1 MEWKAKIVN
10 NEPIARLVA
19 RENVNCALESR
30 NFRLSHYTYAYSN
43 ETNFKIG
50 NKYWIRSLID
60 RQRNGDKDFFAF
72 LRLSWLAVW
81 VRKSAN
87 LTLVTISLDSD
98 LYIRFQVSLDTHT
111 QNVCIFTF
119 LLQIKR
125 IRSPQV
131 LRQCH
136 GVKWYRS
143 FSPCSKLPARCQQ
156 WLISYH
162 TPPRLVRQIQTICR
176 VGESWRA
183 LAYFCSGPA

>member
-30 NFRLSHYTYAYSN
+30 NFLPMHIRTKPTLRS
-43 ETNFKIG
+43 ETNIEFEV
-50 NKYWIRSLID
+50 WLID
-60 RQRNGDKDFFAF
+60 SATVIKTFLPFFDFLGSQFESGRARIWHWSQLVLIPIYISVFKFPSIHTRRMYVF
-72 LRLSWLAVW
+72 LRFCCKLSESGH
-81 VRKSAN
+81 RRY
-87 LTLVTISLDSD
+87 LDSVTAWND
-98 LYIRFQVSLDTHT
+98 IDHSL
-111 QNVCIFTF
+111 
-119 LLQIKR
+119 R
-125 IRSPQV
+125 
-131 LRQCH
+131 
-136 GVKWYRS
+136 G
-143 FSPCSKLPARCQQ
+143 SKLPARCQQ

>member
-30 NFRLSHYTYAYSN
+30 NFLPMHIRTKPTLRS
-43 ETNFKIG
+43 ETNIEFEV
-50 NKYWIRSLID
+50 WLID
-60 RQRNGDKDFFAF
+60 SATVIKTFLPFFDFLGSQFESGRA
-72 LRLSWLAVW
+72 RIWHWSQ
-81 VRKSAN
+81 
-87 LTLVTISLDSD
+87 LVLIPIYISVFKFPSK
-98 LYIRFQVSLDTHT
+98 HA